1 MFFIQTLIEFAV
13 AGFIIWGLFNE
24 SKLVE
29 FEDKIAAKF
38 KKNSSC
44 PADNN
49 YYRTEVSSG
58 ENRCA

>member
-24 SKLVE
+24 SKLVD

-38 KKNSSC
+38 KKNAPCSS
-44 PADNN
+44 DSN
-49 YYRTEVSSG
+49 YYRAEVSSS

>member
-13 AGFIIWGLFNE
+13 AGFIIWCLFNE
-24 SKLVE
+24 SKLVD

-38 KKNSSC
+38 KKNTPC
-44 PADNN
+44 PSDNN
-49 YYRTEVSSG
+49 YYRAEVSSG